1 MVDKNKMDLLKDKF
15 INAKSEKERES
26 VREKMRQMCD
36 DDAVSVATLAVEQI
50 KETHTEIDA
59 YLIRKQMEDIL
70 PCISLAYIAETYFK
84 KSRQWLYQR
93 VNGLLVNGKP
103 ARFTPEEIETLNFAL
118 QDMGKRLAT
127 TRIS

>member
-26 VREKMRQMCD
+26 VREEMRQMCD

>member
-1 MVDKNKMDLLKDKF
+1 MVNKDRMDLLKDRY
-15 INAKSEKERES
+15 INAKTEKERDEIRAEMS
-26 VREKMRQMCD
+26 KACD
-36 DDAVSVATLAVEQI
+36 EDAAAVANIAVAQI
-50 KETHTEIDA
+50 KESHAEIDA

-118 QDMGKRLAT
+118 QDMGQRLAT

>member
-1 MVDKNKMDLLKDKF
+1 MVDKNKMDLLKDEF

-70 PCISLAYIAETYFK
+70 PCISLAYIATD
-84 KSRQWLYQR
+84 
-93 VNGLLVNGKP
+93 G
-103 ARFTPEEIETLNFAL
+103 
-118 QDMGKRLAT
+118 
-127 TRIS
+127 IS

>member
-1 MVDKNKMDLLKDKF
+1 MVDINKMDLLKDKF

-118 QDMGKRLAT
+118 QDMGQKLAA

>member
-15 INAKSEKERES
+15 INAKSEKEREF
-26 VREKMRQMCD
+26 VREEMRQMCD

-103 ARFTPEEIETLNFAL
+103 AKFTPEEIETLNFAL
-118 QDMGKRLAT
+118 QDMGQRLAT

>member
-26 VREKMRQMCD
+26 VREEMRKMCD
-36 DDAVSVATLAVEQI
+36 GDAVSVATLAVEQI

-118 QDMGKRLAT
+118 QDMGQRLAT

>member
-26 VREKMRQMCD
+26 VREEMRQMCD
-36 DDAVSVATLAVEQI
+36 YDAVSVATLAVEQI

-118 QDMGKRLAT
+118 QDMGQRLAT

>member
-1 MVDKNKMDLLKDKF
+1 MVDKNKMDWLKDKF
-15 INAKSEKERES
+15 INAKSEKERDA
-26 VREKMRQMCD
+26 VRAEIRQMCD
-36 DDAVSVATLAVEQI
+36 DDAVSVAALSVEQI
-50 KETHTEIDA
+50 RETHTEIDA

-103 ARFTPEEIETLNFAL
+103 ARFTPEEIETLNYAL
-118 QDMGKRLAT
+118 QDMGQRLAT

>member
-15 INAKSEKERES
+15 INAKSKKERES
-26 VREKMRQMCD
+26 VREEMRQMCD

-118 QDMGKRLAT
+118 QDMGQRLAT

>member
-1 MVDKNKMDLLKDKF
+1 MVDKNKMDLLKDEF

>member
-1 MVDKNKMDLLKDKF
+1 MVDKNKMDLLKDEF

-118 QDMGKRLAT
+118 QDMGQRLAT

>member
-1 MVDKNKMDLLKDKF
+1 MVNKEQMDALKDRF
-15 INAKSEKERES
+15 INAKTEKEREAI
-26 VREKMRQMCD
+26 REEIRKACD
-36 DDAVSVATLAVEQI
+36 EDAVAVAEASIAQI
-50 KETHTEIDA
+50 KDSHAEIDA
-59 YLIRKQMEDIL
+59 YLVRKQMEEIL

-103 ARFTPEEIETLNFAL
+103 AKFTPEELETLNYAL
-118 QDMGKRLAT
+118 QDMGQRLAT

>member
-1 MVDKNKMDLLKDKF
+1 MVDKNKMDLLKDEF

-84 KSRQWLYQR
+84 KSRQWLYMQGICR
-93 VNGLLVNGKP
+93 AEYLPSVYVSDKH
-103 ARFTPEEIETLNFAL
+103 RFQCVSP
-118 QDMGKRLAT
+118 
-127 TRIS
+127 